1 MNIFYTKNH
10 WMNRGILL
18 LKLYC
23 VWSDLP
29 VKSKRQVRGYIEKYF
44 EGIINNLEKTDEE
57 RTTLLRQI
65 SEVTATTE
73 TDKQLPLQKQKDDG
87 SPHGGNI
94 GLLRDLELLNQTGLQ
109 KREFKIRRT
118 SWGSRL
124 EG

>member
-1 MNIFYTKNH
+1 M
-10 WMNRGILL
+10 
-18 LKLYC
+18 
-23 VWSDLP
+23 
-29 VKSKRQVRGYIEKYF
+29 
-44 EGIINNLEKTDEE
+44 EKTDEE

-65 SEVTATTE
+65 SKVTATAE
-73 TDKQLPLQKQKDDG
+73 TDKQLPLQKKKDDG